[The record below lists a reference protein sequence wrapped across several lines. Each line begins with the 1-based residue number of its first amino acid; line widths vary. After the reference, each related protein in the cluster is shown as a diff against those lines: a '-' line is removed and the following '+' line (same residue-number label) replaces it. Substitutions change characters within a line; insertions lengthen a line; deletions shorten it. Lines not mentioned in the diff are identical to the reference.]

1 MLAKL
6 CGYSTFAHR
15 ATIES
20 LAETPEKVDAF
31 LNKLSKELRPR
42 VNKDY
47 DTMLALKKK
56 GNPSSASLDIWDVPY
71 FTTMAKNTF
80 FQGSKL

>member
-6 CGYSTFAHR
+6 CGYSTFVHR

-56 GNPSSASLDIWDVPY
+56 GNPSSASLDLWDVPY